1 MEELNV
7 GKDFSTDPCGRYYSD
22 NTKSSGEQF
31 REEALLPRLRNLNAG
46 EKLDIV
52 LDENVESY
60 GSSFLTE
67 GFAGVVKY
75 GYMRADEL
83 VEKINLIVENDMD
96 FEYYRDK
103 IIQYIHE
110 AKYDSKKY
118 VSTRK

>member
-83 VEKINLIVENDMD
+83 VEKINLIVKNDMD